1 MGDSET
7 VVTEPSAVMDYTAV
21 GYTSTGY
28 ADAISNVVPGPG
40 VYNAEGTGNFTTSF
54 VAAQAAYTGNAYGT
68 DSTSVVLDG
77 HVEATHG
84 TEAVV
89 GMDSTTNNAA
99 VAENASIAPPQA
111 SGYDSDVN
119 GNIGTEAGVVVSVEN
134 GNAGEVVGG
143 ADAVQQFVDG
153 SVPEMSAEED
163 RLWSI
168 VKANS
173 LDFDAW
179 TALIDE
185 TEKVAGDKILKIR
198 KVYDAFLGEFPLCY
212 GYWKKYAD
220 HETRLGFMDKFVEVY
235 ERAVLGVT
243 YSVDI
248 WLHYCM
254 SAISMYGD
262 PETIR
267 R

>member
-7 VVTEPSAVMDYTAV
+7 VVTEPSAVMDYTAA
-21 GYTSTGY
+21 GYPSTGY

-40 VYNAEGTGNFTTSF
+40 VYTAEGTGNFTASF

-111 SGYDSDVN
+111 SGYDSAVN
-119 GNIGTEAGVVVSVEN
+119 GNIGAEAGVVVSVEN

-153 SVPEMSAEED
+153 SGMS
-163 RLWSI
+163 
-168 VKANS
+168 S
-173 LDFDAW
+173 LPC
-179 TALIDE
+179 L
-185 TEKVAGDKILKIR
+185 LY
-198 KVYDAFLGEFPLCY
+198 VYVL
-212 GYWKKYAD
+212 
-220 HETRLGFMDKFVEVY
+220 VE
-235 ERAVLGVT
+235 
-243 YSVDI
+243 I
-248 WLHYCM
+248 
-254 SAISMYGD
+254 I
-262 PETIR
+262 I
-267 R
+267 